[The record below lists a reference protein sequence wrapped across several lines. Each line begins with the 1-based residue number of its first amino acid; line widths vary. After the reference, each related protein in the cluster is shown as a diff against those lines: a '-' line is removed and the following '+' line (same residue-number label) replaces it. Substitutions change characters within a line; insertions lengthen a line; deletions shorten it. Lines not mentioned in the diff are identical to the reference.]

1 MRVGKDSEG
10 NYWELDEGG
19 KPVRQVD
26 ENELSNAS
34 NPTQTA
40 PTIREKGVKDEIL
53 QLFEKGSTVTDP
65 IQSLRTLNTA
75 LTKMTKEEI
84 EQLVDDTILDIDL
97 FEYGERLAGGIN
109 PDEISKMH
117 SEVRN
122 AFINLRR
129 VEDGFFAELVLKSHA
144 VQKIIQNNE
153 MDYPTKPKKQG
164 IMSFLN
170 RM

>member
-97 FEYGERLAGGIN
+97 FEYGERLAGG
-109 PDEISKMH
+109 
-117 SEVRN
+117 RN
-122 AFINLRR
+122 NF
-129 VEDGFFAELVLKSHA
+129 V
-144 VQKIIQNNE
+144 
-153 MDYPTKPKKQG
+153 
-164 IMSFLN
+164 
-170 RM
+170 